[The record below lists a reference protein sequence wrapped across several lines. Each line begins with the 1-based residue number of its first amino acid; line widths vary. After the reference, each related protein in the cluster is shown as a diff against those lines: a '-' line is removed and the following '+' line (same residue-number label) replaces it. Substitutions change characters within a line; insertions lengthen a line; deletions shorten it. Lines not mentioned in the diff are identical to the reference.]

1 MEDLF
6 LLIIKESTGTKH
18 NALRQTAQI
27 AYGKTMEHLHLPF
40 FRFLFLIFFNQFSIP
55 DKLYRQHGI
64 HRDPSHELRS
74 VCFTALQ
81 MALDTKR
88 PKFVTMGL
96 NGLHVSDV

>member
-1 MEDLF
+1 M
-6 LLIIKESTGTKH
+6 LLLQLPTTTV
-18 NALRQTAQI
+18 LPPLQT
-27 AYGKTMEHLHLPF
+27 
-40 FRFLFLIFFNQFSIP
+40 

-96 NGLHVSDV
+96 NGLHVSDEMMTSDKIWHIFEQNIN

>member
-27 AYGKTMEHLHLPF
+27 AY
-40 FRFLFLIFFNQFSIP
+40 

-64 HRDPSHELRS
+64 HRDPAHELRS

-88 PKFVTMGL
+88 PKFITMGL
-96 NGLHVSDV
+96 NGLHVSENLS

>member
-1 MEDLF
+1 
-6 LLIIKESTGTKH
+6 
-18 NALRQTAQI
+18 
-27 AYGKTMEHLHLPF
+27 
-40 FRFLFLIFFNQFSIP
+40 
-55 DKLYRQHGI
+55 KLYRQHGI

-96 NGLHVSDV
+96 NGLHVLNSTIVIQDILRLSFFLNCKLNTQLLKRHG

>member
-1 MEDLF
+1 QTNFNTNMEDLF

-27 AYGKTMEHLHLPF
+27 AY
-40 FRFLFLIFFNQFSIP
+40 

-96 NGLHVSDV
+96 NGLH